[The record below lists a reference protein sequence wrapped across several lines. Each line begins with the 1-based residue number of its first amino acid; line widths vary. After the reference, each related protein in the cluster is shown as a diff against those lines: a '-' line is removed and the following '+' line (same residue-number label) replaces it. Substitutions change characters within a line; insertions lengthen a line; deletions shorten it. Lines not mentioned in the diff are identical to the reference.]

1 MKNIFKLMGL
11 ALLAGTLMLAS
22 CEKDP
27 ANPNDDNTPGDSIN
41 DGGNENPS
49 STIVKGTIAQG
60 EWQKTLDFNN
70 DGTYEYHLSTGYD
83 MTGKST
89 LYGGVMID
97 VNGCNIWTMSAG
109 YPTEGW
115 DQIKSLTEGTEVG
128 TNGVYG
134 SEGDAYI
141 QSNQGTTQYVGFKL
155 KIGANT
161 HYGWG
166 KVSITSGTD
175 GYDYT
180 ANWEEIYY
188 NSTPNAAIKV
198 GQRQ

>member
-1 MKNIFKLMGL
+1 MKSIFKLSGL
-11 ALLAGTLMLAS
+11 ALLAGTLALTS
-22 CEKDP
+22 CGKDP
-27 ANPNDDNTPGDSIN
+27 VNPDNNNPGNDDN
-41 DGGNENPS
+41 GGGTENPTT
-49 STIVKGTIAQG
+49 TIVRGTIVNG

-70 DGTYEYHLSTGYD
+70 DGTSEYHLTTGMD

-89 LYGGVMID
+89 QYGGVMID
-97 VNGCNIWTMSAG
+97 VTGCNIWTVSAG

-115 DQIKSLTEGTEVG
+115 DQIQNLAEGTEVG
-128 TNGVYG
+128 ASGVYG

-141 QSNQGTTQYVGFKL
+141 QTNKGTTQYVGFKL
-155 KIGANT
+155 KIGANI

-166 KVSITSGTD
+166 KVTLANGTD
-175 GYDYT
+175 GYDYN